1 MRLPKPSHKSETVEG
16 SLLPMIPRVLEP
28 EAMDGPEEVRQYDA
42 MDHSAVN
49 ARFVEDFLAA
59 HGPCRGGDVVDVGTG
74 TARIPIAL
82 ARADSKAKVL
92 ALDISEPM
100 LMKAAANIREA
111 GLFGRIR
118 IHHGDSKSLL
128 HYFGEGSVEA
138 VVSNTIVHHIPD
150 PVPALADMARL
161 VALQGTLFV
170 RDLVRPESAQEIV
183 RLADTYAGSET
194 PAARALFEASLG
206 AALTL
211 EEIRAIVLGLGHD
224 SNEVS
229 MTSDRHWTWIWR
241 RP

>member
-1 MRLPKPSHKSETVEG
+1 
-16 SLLPMIPRVLEP
+16 MIPRVLEP

-42 MDHSAVN
+42 MDHRAVN

-59 HGPCRGGDVVDVGTG
+59 HGPCRGGDVVDIGAG

-82 ARADSKAKVL
+82 ARADGKAKVL

-118 IHHGDSKSLL
+118 IHHGDAKSLL

-138 VVSNTIVHHIPD
+138 VVSNTIVHHIPE
-150 PVPALADMARL
+150 PVPALEDMARL
-161 VALQGTLFV
+161 VAPQGTLFV
-170 RDLVRPESAQEIV
+170 RDLVRPESAHEIV

-211 EEIRAIVLGLGHD
+211 EEVRAIVKGLGHD

>member
-1 MRLPKPSHKSETVEG
+1 
-16 SLLPMIPRVLEP
+16 MIPRVLEP

-49 ARFVEDFLAA
+49 ALFVQDFLAA
-59 HGPCRGGDVVDVGTG
+59 HGPCQGGDVLDVGTG

-82 ARADSKAKVL
+82 AQADRKAKVL
-92 ALDISEPM
+92 AIDISDPM
-100 LMKAAANIREA
+100 LMKAAANISAA

-118 IHHGDSKSLL
+118 IHHGDANSIL
-128 HYFGEGSVEA
+128 HFFSEGSFEA
-138 VVSNTIVHHIPD
+138 VISNTIVHHIPF
-150 PVPALADMARL
+150 PEPALEDMVRL
-161 VALQGTLFV
+161 VAPKGTFFV
-170 RDLVRPESAQEIV
+170 RDLARPASTEDIV

-211 EEIRAIVLGLGHD
+211 EEIRAIAKGLGHD
-224 SNEVS
+224 ANEVS